1 MANMTRSDNIPIVGI
16 VGNFQRGK
24 STLVNCLLEGAC
36 ALTGKRVA
44 TTKKSVYYRI
54 GSGFAA
60 YEVSKTAKRRKI
72 DERKFRSGSVTADS
86 NVTRYEVEVGA
97 EILKSVSIVDTPGFD
112 NDATDT
118 ATTLESLKVLDFVLL
133 VVDKELKK
141 SDAEVITY
149 LQANSVPFSVV
160 YNCSLNRG
168 AFWKPSSEVN
178 ERIKTEIKSRIT
190 KFNSWHI
197 NGETVTNANFMWYWY
212 SICKKRRMSPTTKE
226 EEEAFADIEHLHIAN
241 PEAESNVSAVISF
254 LKGEGLDIRNIQ
266 NLAVLKRAF
275 DEYQNRIIKALS

>member
-1 MANMTRSDNIPIVGI
+1 MARSDSIPIVGI

-44 TTKKSVYYRI
+44 TTKKSVHYRI
-54 GSGFAA
+54 GSRFAA
-60 YEVSKTAKRRKI
+60 YEVSKAGQRRKI
-72 DERKFRSGSVTADS
+72 EERKFRSGSVTADS
-86 NVTRYEVEVGA
+86 NVTRYEVEVDA

-118 ATTLESLKVLDFVLL
+118 ATTLESLKTLDFVLL

-141 SDAEVITY
+141 SDTEVITY
-149 LQANSVPFSVV
+149 LQANAVPFSVV

-178 ERIKTEIKSRIT
+178 GKIKSEIKSRIE

-212 SICKKRRMSPTTKE
+212 AICKKKQIHPITQE
-226 EEEAFADIEHLHIAN
+226 EDEAFADIEHLHIAN
-241 PEAESNVSAVISF
+241 PEGESNVSSVISF

-275 DEYQNRIIKALS
+275 DVYQNKIIKALS